1 MRLND
6 DEFVEHID
14 EMDDILTYI
23 VHQLY
28 NPGQVNMT
36 KKEVKE
42 LISCIDDVVKLIKPI
57 RKLIPT
63 KKNLAIDKEDK

>member
-57 RKLIPT
+57 RKLIP
-63 KKNLAIDKEDK
+63 